1 VFFFVVVYS
10 FSFARLKNGIS
21 GFQLIYLAKPVPR
34 DMILIADSGGSKIDW
49 RFIQNDGSIGQANT
63 PGFNPYYQPIED
75 LKKNVQ
81 EVLLPKI
88 NQQQGDVSKIFFYGA
103 GVSSVK
109 NQLTIKSAFLEF
121 FPEAQI
127 EIGWDLLAAA
137 RALCGHEAGIACI
150 MGTGSNSC
158 LYDGTAIVDNV
169 ANLGWILADEGSGA
183 HLGRQFLVDYLRN
196 KLPKTL
202 AAQFHER
209 FPLTREEF
217 LEKVYQQERPSAFL
231 ASFTKFLFQHLKES
245 YCYDLVYRSFSE
257 FYENN
262 VMQYKN
268 YQDLKVHF
276 TGSIAFYFSDV
287 LRQVAND
294 KGITVKNILEGPIAG
309 LTLYHQNESN

>member
-1 VFFFVVVYS
+1 
-10 FSFARLKNGIS
+10 
-21 GFQLIYLAKPVPR
+21 
-34 DMILIADSGGSKIDW
+34 MILIADSGGSKIDW
-49 RFIQNDGSIGQANT
+49 RFIQKDGSIGQANT

-88 NQQQGDVSKIFFYGA
+88 TQQGDVSKIFFYGA

-121 FPEAQI
+121 FPEAHI

-196 KLPKTL
+196 KLPQTL
-202 AAQFHER
+202 AAQFRER

-231 ASFTKFLFQHLKES
+231 ASFTKFLFQHLKEA
-245 YCYDLVYRSFSE
+245 YCYELVYRSFSE

>member
-1 VFFFVVVYS
+1 
-10 FSFARLKNGIS
+10 
-21 GFQLIYLAKPVPR
+21 
-34 DMILIADSGGSKIDW
+34 MILIADSGGSKTDW
-49 RFIQNDGSIGQANT
+49 RLIKKDGTIAQASA
-63 PGFNPYYQPIED
+63 PGFNPYYQPIDD

-81 EVLLPKI
+81 EILLPRI
-88 NQQQGDVSKIFFYGA
+88 NDAVRKIFFYGA

-137 RALCGHEAGIACI
+137 RALCGHEPGIACI

-158 LYDGTAIVDNV
+158 LYDGGKIIDNV

-183 HLGRQFLVDYLRN
+183 NIGRKFLVDYLR
-196 KLPKTL
+196 KKMPEDL
-202 AAQFHER
+202 AKHFHQR

-217 LEKVYQQERPSAFL
+217 LEKIYQQDKPSAFL
-231 ASFTKFLFQHLKES
+231 ASFAKFIFQHLKEP
-245 YCYDLVYRSFSE
+245 YCYRLIYDSFSE

-262 VMQYKN
+262 VMQYPN
-268 YQDLKVHF
+268 YKQYKVHF

-309 LTLYHQNESN
+309 LTLYHQKDSN